1 MLKSKGMEAL
11 TGGSGEGGADEPSA
25 LSSLV
30 SLGVGALTGA
40 QAEVA
45 ASLAQS
51 QTDLSRATTEIAT
64 LTDLLNH
71 SRTKLDVAD
80 AARSK
85 AEAEL
90 AQTKGELMKVLSG
103 GQSQFKNEGY
113 Y

>member
-45 ASLAQS
+45 ASLA
-51 QTDLSRATTEIAT
+51 
-64 LTDLLNH
+64 
-71 SRTKLDVAD
+71 
-80 AARSK
+80 
-85 AEAEL
+85 
-90 AQTKGELMKVLSG
+90 
-103 GQSQFKNEGY
+103 
-113 Y
+113 